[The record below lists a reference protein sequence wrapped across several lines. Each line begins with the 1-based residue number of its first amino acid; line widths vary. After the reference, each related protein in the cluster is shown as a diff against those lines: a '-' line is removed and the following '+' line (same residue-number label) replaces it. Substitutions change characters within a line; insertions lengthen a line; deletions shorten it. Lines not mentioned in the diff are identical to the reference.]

1 MTCLR
6 SLYILVIQIELNDL
20 SLSLNKQTNRKPPKE
35 MHHKAE
41 K

>member
-20 SLSLNKQTNRKPPKE
+20 SLSLNKQTNKQKTTKRNAP
-35 MHHKAE
+35 
-41 K
+41 